1 MDSQQIKDHWADWA
15 TKYGTSSRATTMVES
30 AKALETDALYRWI
43 RGICIQDE
51 DVKTVLEVGCG
62 NGINCIR
69 LAKRFPEMRFYG
81 VDYSEEMISLAK
93 ELAKTED
100 VLDRTR
106 FVVAD
111 LLDLHSVIKIDQQ
124 YDIVFTDRCLIN
136 LETLEKQAQAI
147 EVLAM
152 KVHPDG
158 HLLMIENSRQ
168 ARE

>member
-30 AKALETDALYRWI
+30 AKALETDALI
-43 RGICIQDE
+43 RRIGDLPDPCM
-51 DVKTVLEVGCG
+51 VLEIGCG

-69 LAKRFPEMRFYG
+69 LAKRFPHMRFYG

-93 ELAKTED
+93 ELAKTEG

-111 LLDLHSVIKIDQQ
+111 LLDLHSDIKIDQQ

-136 LETLEKQAQAI
+136 LETLEKQAQA
-147 EVLAM
+147 
-152 KVHPDG
+152 
-158 HLLMIENSRQ
+158 
-168 ARE
+168 